1 MLCEKCKTRE
11 ANVQLTQMV
20 NGEVS
25 THHYCMKC
33 AGMMNIV
40 NSPML
45 DDFPLAKML
54 AGLLSMQE
62 SDDTDKAEYMDAE
75 CPTCHTKYSDI
86 ASDSKFGCPDC
97 YDVFGPMINDTIKQ
111 LQGSD
116 QHKNGNLEKAA
127 QEEIREDVKADI
139 VRDVTPSAAELEKSG
154 KLMEL
159 RRKLKEALAN
169 EEYEEAAG
177 YRDQIHELE
186 AENAGSKADPAEKA
200 AGTEKAAKAVKTKRA
215 GKPAKSAAAGKPAD
229 TAKSSEKKK
238 TAKTTD
244 GKSAAKPKTEITED
258 TEIKPAKRKTAAKKT
273 AEKSAEA
280 EVAKSAA
287 KKPAAPRRKK
297 RSEET
302 KEQDA

>member
-11 ANVQLTQMV
+11 ANVQLTQMI
-20 NGEVS
+20 NGEVT

-62 SDDTDKAEYMDAE
+62 TDDTDTAEYMDIE

-97 YDVFGPMINDTIKQ
+97 YDVFDPLISDTIKQ

-116 QHKNGNLEKAA
+116 HHKGDAAASAA
-127 QEEIREDVKADI
+127 QDEIQESVKADI
-139 VRDVTPSAAELEKSG
+139 ARDIMPPAMDTEKME

-159 RRKLKEALAN
+159 RRKLKVALAD
-169 EEYEEAAG
+169 EEYEEAAK
-177 YRDQIHELE
+177 YRDEIRELE
-186 AENAGSKADPAEKA
+186 SENAGSKADSA
-200 AGTEKAAKAVKTKRA
+200 R
-215 GKPAKSAAAGKPAD
+215 PAKK
-229 TAKSSEKKK
+229 
-238 TAKTTD
+238 
-244 GKSAAKPKTEITED
+244 
-258 TEIKPAKRKTAAKKT
+258 KTAAKKT
-273 AEKSAEA
+273 AVKSAEA
-280 EVAKSAA
+280 ESSAKKPAA
-287 KKPAAPRRKK
+287 KKPAVKKTDGAKPTAKKAATGKTATKKPAAPRKK
-297 RSEET
+297 KTSEEAKT
-302 KEQDA
+302 ENA

>member
-20 NGEVS
+20 NGEVT

-54 AGLLSMQE
+54 AGLLAIQE
-62 SDDTDKAEYMDAE
+62 NDETDTAEYMDIE

-97 YDVFGPMINDTIKQ
+97 YDVFDPLISDTIKQ

-116 QHKNGNLEKAA
+116 HHKDSTAADRA
-127 QEEIREDVKADI
+127 QEDIREDVKADI
-139 VRDVTPSAAELEKSG
+139 TRDIMPSAMDARKTE

-159 RRKLKEALAN
+159 RRLLKVALAN
-169 EEYEEAAG
+169 EEYEEAAA
-177 YRDQIHELE
+177 YRDQIRDLE
-186 AENAGSKADPAEKA
+186 SG
-200 AGTEKAAKAVKTKRA
+200 KTDE
-215 GKPAKSAAAGKPAD
+215 GAAA
-229 TAKSSEKKK
+229 T
-238 TAKTTD
+238 
-244 GKSAAKPKTEITED
+244 
-258 TEIKPAKRKTAAKKT
+258 
-273 AEKSAEA
+273 
-280 EVAKSAA
+280 AA
-287 KKPAAPRRKK
+287 KKPAAKKPVAKKPAVKKPAVKKTAAPKGDADEPAGAKKPAGEKKTAAAKKPAAKKPAVKKPAAAGRKK
-297 RSEET
+297 TSKEAKSEN
-302 KEQDA
+302 A